1 MARRDTDEDGGAL
14 DPALAQKKRAR
25 RRLVGALVLGLL
37 AAVVL
42 PLILDSEPRQTITD
56 VQIEI
61 PPRDAPLPP
70 KAAAEPAIGEP
81 SAPPV
86 APESEAHPPVP
97 EAGQR
102 AGAEAARRSEPA
114 KANGAAKAADAGKP
128 ADTAKS
134 AETAKSADAAKSASA
149 VRPDGARAADAA
161 KPSSQSKTP
170 PASADAGR
178 FALQIGA
185 YASSG
190 SARAQADKARKAGV
204 RVYTETVQ
212 TAQGERTRVRVG
224 PFATRDAADE
234 ARAKLK
240 LIGVDSAVVAL

>member
-1 MARRDTDEDGGAL
+1 MARRDTAEDGGAL

-61 PPRDAPLPP
+61 PPRDTPLPP
-70 KAAAEPAIGEP
+70 KAAAESASGEA

-86 APESEAHPPVP
+86 TPAAEAGSSAPEA
-97 EAGQR
+97 AQR
-102 AGAEAARRSEPA
+102 AASGADAGSRSESVKP
-114 KANGAAKAADAGKP
+114 ADAGKP
-128 ADTAKS
+128 VESAKAAGSAKPADAAKP
-134 AETAKSADAAKSASA
+134 AKPTDAARAGGAAKSADAAKAPA
-149 VRPDGARAADAA
+149 
-161 KPSSQSKTP
+161 QSKTP
-170 PASADAGR
+170 PASADTGR
-178 FALQIGA
+178 FALQVGA
-185 YASSG
+185 YASPG
-190 SARAQADKARKAGV
+190 SARGQADKARKAGV
-204 RVYTETVQ
+204 RVYTETVK

-224 PFATRDAADE
+224 PFATREAADE